1 MFKQKFGVLFVCLS
15 GAALSVS
22 AETAAP
28 LVDPTRPPA
37 AEVPAFSETDEIRQ
51 ETWRL
56 DSTLVSEFR
65 RIAVINGQRVSEGG
79 AVGTATVA
87 EIGRDEVVLL
97 ADGREIVLK
106 ESPRPDVKQK
116 KGT

>member
-1 MFKQKFGVLFVCLS
+1 MFRQLLHVFMLFS
-15 GAALSVS
+15 IGAAFTAS
-22 AETAAP
+22 AEAPAP
-28 LVDPTRPPA
+28 LADPTRPPA
-37 AEVPAFSETDEIRQ
+37 AEMPAITGENAVRQ

-106 ESPRPDVKQK
+106 ESPPLDVKQK